1 VFYIPQG
8 GGNKDTLQG
17 ANMKIKLKVKKKN
30 KWETVKV
37 SDLVGN
43 TLINYI
49 AEEFNPCA
57 ASVFDETDK
66 VIMIVSN
73 NKELFKF
80 YDDSVFKIL
89 AADLMLLTDCNVGI
103 KLAMHLDED
112 CEFIEVSKI
121 LPEPDHQIAHTSS
134 LQPA

>member
-1 VFYIPQG
+1 
-8 GGNKDTLQG
+8 
-17 ANMKIKLKVKKKN
+17 MKIKLKFKKKN

-37 SDLVGN
+37 SDLVGT
-43 TLINYI
+43 TLVSFI
-49 AEEFNPCA
+49 AEEFSPCA
-57 ASVFDETDK
+57 ASVFDGDK

-73 NKELFKF
+73 NEEVFKF

-121 LPEPDHQIAHTSS
+121 LPEPDPQIVHTSS
-134 LQPA
+134 V